1 MFGGN
6 ASLISLDIEYLQ
18 NSTNRHFADDLPSA
32 LNIVRGVF
40 LLVVCVLGALFNI
53 FIIMAIIPNRRLRTV
68 RNILLVHLGSVGL
81 GTCLMT
87 VLYSVVVVFQ
97 RKWIGG
103 IIACNAYAFLNSVFT
118 CVCVWTISALSW
130 DKYQTISCP
139 LHHSLS
145 ATVRRMTCCFM
156 SFWILGLTLSL
167 PPLLGANEFVFVP
180 AMGFCS
186 LNPSHRTGMWYSLVY
201 VSFVFY
207 IPFCILVY
215 CYVHIFKIARSQSG
229 RIAATMLRMVSLI
242 QAPIAPSNASTL
254 NMRGT
259 KAMGTILQLVGSF
272 VATYIPFALTLT
284 YSSVSGHCPDTIYIS
299 IATTL
304 FQSAP
309 LTNASIYGL
318 RNKILR
324 SSFCRFAHRTVQH
337 YCYKDQRRGSMKSL
351 SRKSSSNQKLSI
363 IARKL
368 VVQNGG
374 KNGFRRTQSFQ
385 VPHADIED
393 TFAMASYPRLPRP
406 HSFSLLSTNGHYARA
421 SDHEADL

>member
-6 ASLISLDIEYLQ
+6 SSLISVDTEHLVNSTSQ
-18 NSTNRHFADDLPSA
+18 NSDDFLSGA
-32 LNIVRGVF
+32 LNTVRGVF
-40 LLVVCVLGALFNI
+40 LLIVCVLGALFNT

-81 GTCLMT
+81 CTCLVT
-87 VLYSVVVVFQ
+87 SLYAVIVVFHRQ
-97 RKWIGG
+97 WIGG
-103 IIACNAYAFLNSVFT
+103 FIACNVYAFLNSVFT

-145 ATVRRMTCCFM
+145 ATVRRMTCCFL

-186 LNPSHRTGMWYSLVY
+186 LNPLHRTGVWYSVLY
-201 VSFVFY
+201 VSCVFY

-229 RIAATMLRMVSLI
+229 RIAATMLRMVSVI
-242 QAPIAPSNASTL
+242 QAPIAPTNASTL
-254 NMRGT
+254 SLRGT

-272 VATYIPFALTLT
+272 VVTYIPFALTLS
-284 YSSVSGHCPDTIYIS
+284 YSSVSGHAPGTVYIS

-309 LTNASIYGL
+309 LINASIYGL

-324 SSFCRFAHRTVQH
+324 SSFCRFAQRSVQH

-351 SRKSSSNQKLSI
+351 SRKSSSNLKVSLLS
-363 IARKL
+363 RKL
-368 VVQNGG
+368 TAQNGNR
-374 KNGFRRTQSFQ
+374 NGFRRTQSFQ
-385 VPHADIED
+385 VPNDIED
-393 TFAMASYPRLPRP
+393 KLPMTPCPRLSRP
-406 HSFSLLSTNGHYARA
+406 HSLSFLSTNGHYARA
-421 SDHEADL
+421 GDNEDDV